1 VVLGETTELR
11 LRTLRSPEEI
21 EGIAPG
27 WDALVASARRPSP
40 FQLNTWVAAWMREFG
55 EQFEPCITVAT
66 RGESIAGIAPFVVR
80 RGGHVRPAH
89 FVGGH
94 ESSLADLLLA
104 PGEPIETAQKLL
116 EPLAES
122 GASALNAYGVPGDS
136 VLARAAGDRLKVIPR
151 VGSPVLEMP
160 DGWPAAYERHA
171 SKDRRSKERRSE
183 RRLGELGS
191 LEITEATDGPA
202 IGEALDT
209 AFEIHRARWEGRPDG
224 SSFGR
229 PERQP
234 FMRETLMRLG
244 DEGRYAICLMR
255 LDGRGVAFA
264 SWFRIGTTVYG
275 HRTAFDP
282 EFARYGPA
290 KIAQRHAI
298 AAASESG
305 AVRVEFLGDA
315 EEYKRQMADRL
326 DPMHQCVGLA
336 TGLVGQ
342 MYVARVIGT
351 IGARK
356 RLKKIDSLHRLY
368 RSGGMGGR
376 GERAA

>member
-11 LRTLRSPEEI
+11 LRSLRTAEEI

-55 EQFEPCITVAT
+55 EQFDPCITVAA
-66 RGESIAGIAPFVVR
+66 RAERIVGIAPFVVR
-80 RGGHVRPAH
+80 RGGRVRPAH

-94 ESSLADLLLA
+94 ESSLADVLLA

-136 VLARAAGDRLKVIPR
+136 VLARAAGDRLRVIPR

-160 DGWPAAYERHA
+160 EGWPAAYERRM
-171 SKDRRSKERRSE
+171 SKDRRSKDRRHE
-183 RRLGELGS
+183 RRLNELGS
-191 LEITEATDGPA
+191 LEIAVAVDGPA
-202 IGEALDT
+202 LGEALDT

-234 FMRETLMRLG
+234 FMRDTLMRLG
-244 DEGRYAICLMR
+244 DQGRYGMCLLR
-255 LDGRGVAFA
+255 VDGRGVAFA
-264 SWFRIGTTVYG
+264 SWFRIGTTFYG

-282 EFARYGPA
+282 EFARCGPA
-290 KIAQRHAI
+290 KIAQRYAI
-298 AAASESG
+298 AASSESG
-305 AVRVEFLGDA
+305 ATRVEYLGDA
-315 EEYKRQMADRL
+315 EDYKRQMADRL

-336 TGLVGQ
+336 NGLAGQ
-342 MYVARVIGT
+342 MYVAKVVGAIA
-351 IGARK
+351 ARK
-356 RLKKIDSLHRLY
+356 RLKKIDRLHRLY
-368 RSGGMGGR
+368 RSGAVRVR